1 MITIHDGNYHY
12 SEDIG
17 IHDINLHINKG
28 ETVALMGPNGAGKS
42 TLFKILVG
50 LLPLSSGQYQFN
62 DWTVDADFLKDPS
75 NAGHLYQQVGLIF
88 QNSDIQLFNTTV
100 AEELSFGPRQLG
112 LPEEEIEK
120 RVKDT
125 LALLEIE
132 HLRDRIPYHLS
143 GGEKKLVAIAS
154 VLTMNPSVLLFDE
167 PFNGL
172 SPKYQRLIAE
182 LLQELKAAGKTMIIS
197 SHHYEQ
203 IQEVIQ
209 RVLVFSEEHTLT
221 GYFSKEEWEGNPEFR
236 ENFHLG

>member
-1 MITIHDGNYHY
+1 MITIQDGNYHY

-17 IHDINLHINKG
+17 IHDINLHIEKG

-50 LLPLSSGQYQFN
+50 LLPLSSGKYQFN
-62 DWTVDADFLKDPS
+62 DWAVDAEFLKEPS

-100 AEELSFGPRQLG
+100 AEELAFGPRQLG
-112 LPEEEIEK
+112 LAEEEIEQ
-120 RVKDT
+120 RVNDT

-203 IQEVIQ
+203 IQDVIQ

-221 GYFSKEEWEGNPEFR
+221 GDFTKEQWEGNPEFR

>member
-12 SEDIG
+12 SEGIG
-17 IHDINLHINKG
+17 IHDINLQIDKG

-62 DWTVDADFLKDPS
+62 DWTVDTDFLKEPS

-100 AEELSFGPRQLG
+100 AEELAFGPRQLG
-112 LPEEEIEK
+112 LSKEEIEQ
-120 RVKDT
+120 RVNDT
-125 LALLEIE
+125 LSLLEIE

-172 SPKYQRLIAE
+172 SPKYQCLIVE

-203 IQEVIQ
+203 IQDVIQ
-209 RVLVFSEEHTLT
+209 RVLVFSEEHTLK
-221 GYFSKEEWEGNPEFR
+221 GDFSKEEWEGNPEFR

>member
-12 SEDIG
+12 SECIG
-17 IHDINLHINKG
+17 IHDINLHIDKG

-62 DWTVDADFLKDPS
+62 DWTVDADFLKEPS

-100 AEELSFGPRQLG
+100 AEELAFGPRQLG

-172 SPKYQRLIAE
+172 SPKYQRLIME
-182 LLQELKAAGKTMIIS
+182 LLQELKTAGKTIIIS
-197 SHHYEQ
+197 SHHFDQ
-203 IQEVIQ
+203 ISPLVE
-209 RVLVFSEEHTLT
+209 RVFLFSEEHTIT
-221 GYFSKEEWEGNPEFR
+221 GCYTKTEWEAHPEIKQSFSTC
-236 ENFHLG
+236 